1 MQTTPPAFGRNGER
15 MKIKHCIFDFD
26 GTLFDSMSIWDSV
39 GEIYLRS
46 IGKRAKP
53 SLMEEVRTMS
63 LSQSALY
70 MKKEYDLSQTVE
82 EIIKGINQTLEDGYR
97 YEIQPKQGV
106 IFFLKQ
112 LKQSGVS
119 MCIATSS
126 DSELV
131 ETALK
136 RCDMDG
142 FFEKIFTCSEVGHGK
157 DEPIIYQEAMKFL
170 RADQSNTVVFED
182 ALYALQTAKKA
193 GFLTVGVFD
202 SREEQQEE
210 LQKFC
215 DCYLADFEQ
224 TDLFWKFASA

>member
-1 MQTTPPAFGRNGER
+1 
-15 MKIKHCIFDFD
+15 MKIKHIIFDFD

-39 GEIYLRS
+39 GESYLRS
-46 IGKRAKP
+46 IGKEAKP
-53 SLMEEVRTMS
+53 SLREEVRTMS

-82 EIIKGINQTLEDGYR
+82 EIIKGINQTMEDFYR
-97 YEIQPKQGV
+97 YEIQPKRGV
-106 IFFLKQ
+106 ISFLKQ

-119 MCIATSS
+119 VCIATSS
-126 DSELV
+126 DRYLIEA
-131 ETALK
+131 ALK

-157 DEPIIYQEAMKFL
+157 DEPIIYQEAIQFL
-170 RADQSNTVVFED
+170 GADRSNTVIFED

-193 GFLTVGVFD
+193 GLLTVGVFD

-210 LQKFC
+210 LQQLC

-224 TDLFWKFASA
+224 TDSFWKFASA